1 MESLALSAPPD
12 APIIAKPGTLALH
25 QRLVVPSIEVVLS
38 KPNNT
43 GVLLLPSVF
52 AF

>member
-1 MESLALSAPPD
+1 MESLVLSAPPD
-12 APIIAKPGTLALH
+12 APIIAKPGVLALH
-25 QRLVVPSIEVVLS
+25 QRFVVPSIEVVLS

-43 GVLLLPSVF
+43 GAPLLTSVF

>member
-1 MESLALSAPPD
+1 MPGPPD
-12 APIIAKPGTLALH
+12 APIIAKPGALALH
-25 QRLVVPSIEVVLS
+25 QRLVVPSIEFVLS

-43 GVLLLPSVF
+43 GAPLRTSSF

>member
-12 APIIAKPGTLALH
+12 APIIAKPGALALH
-25 QRLVVPSIEVVLS
+25 QRLVVPSIEFVLS

-43 GVLLLPSVF
+43 GAPLLTSIF